1 MLTTEGFSCLLQ
13 RHKHQCCKL
22 ICQVHPANDHSLH
35 SIAAGSYFNKVL
47 PELLYALYVWL
58 SVWLNIPSATVK
70 VYKDPNHF
78 QPREIPKN
86 MACSPHFCENESPVK
101 FRKGVK
107 ASLEFPTFLLMLV
120 TRISHGYGAGKHTL
134 DTSKVTVWSSKEC
147 TKNP

>member
-58 SVWLNIPSATVK
+58 SVWLNIPTATVK
-70 VYKDPNHF
+70 GYKDPNHLIF
-78 QPREIPKN
+78 
-86 MACSPHFCENESPVK
+86 SPGKSQRTWHALHISV
-101 FRKGVK
+101 RMK
-107 ASLEFPTFLLMLV
+107 AQ
-120 TRISHGYGAGKHTL
+120 
-134 DTSKVTVWSSKEC
+134 
-147 TKNP
+147 